1 MAGVP
6 ASVRP
11 RPPVA
16 GAGDLRRDPVPERGG
31 EGGLGQCPAAGAD
44 ARPAAGRHRADAR
57 AAIPRLPPGD
67 LVRRPRHRRLAVAAG
82 GAHAGRRAGPRR
94 GEQPADA
101 GGARRRYRAALHAG
115 LRLRRHAGGLR
126 RGDGRAHPVGRAGDG
141 RHGADP
147 RLRRHRHRRH
157 RQRARRLPGGAA
169 GRADRDAG
177 AFPDA
182 RPAAPFHGGVAGAA
196 DRGGAGV
203 DAGLHRHG
211 ADPGGT
217 AARAVPGAGGL
228 MARLLPVL
236 VFGLLAAA
244 PFLGLGE
251 SWAMTLL
258 ARGMILAIAALS
270 LWLPVGGAGLVS
282 LGHAAMLGIGAYA
295 VVVLD
300 DARVTEALVVAP
312 VAIAA
317 AAAFALAT
325 GAVAI
330 RTAGV
335 QFIMITLAFG
345 QMAFF
350 TAASLSAYGG
360 DDGYTLYGR
369 STVAGA
375 RWMQD
380 RLGFHYL
387 CLGLLVAV
395 FLGIRMLLA
404 SRFGRVLRAARGNPL
419 RVEAGGVSPHPSPP
433 GALPHAR
440 GHPGP
445 PGVLL
450 ADGPRI

>member
-1 MAGVP
+1 M
-6 ASVRP
+6 
-11 RPPVA
+11 
-16 GAGDLRRDPVPERGG
+16 D
-31 EGGLGQCPAAGAD
+31 
-44 ARPAAGRHRADAR
+44 
-57 AAIPRLPPGD
+57 
-67 LVRRPRHRRLAVAAG
+67 
-82 GAHAGRRAGPRR
+82 
-94 GEQPADA
+94 
-101 GGARRRYRAALHAG
+101 
-115 LRLRRHAGGLR
+115 
-126 RGDGRAHPVGRAGDG
+126 
-141 RHGADP
+141 
-147 RLRRHRHRRH
+147 
-157 RQRARRLPGGAA
+157 
-169 GRADRDAG
+169 
-177 AFPDA
+177 
-182 RPAAPFHGGVAGAA
+182 
-196 DRGGAGV
+196 
-203 DAGLHRHG
+203 
-211 ADPGGT
+211 
-217 AARAVPGAGGL
+217 
-228 MARLLPVL
+228 RLLPPL

-251 SWAMTLL
+251 GWAMTLL
-258 ARGMILAIAALS
+258 ARGMIMAIAALS

-317 AAAFALAT
+317 AALFALAT

-395 FLGIRMLLA
+395 FLGIRVLLA
-404 SRFGRVLRAARGNPL
+404 SRFGRVLRAARENPL
-419 RVEAGGVSPHPSPP
+419 RVEAVGLSPYPYRLVAYGIAGGIAGLAGFLLANATEFVAPSFLAWQRSGDLLFMVILGGLGSPFGAVL
-433 GALPHAR
+433 GALAILLLEEWLGHLTPHWRIIFGPLLVLAVLYLRGGLVGLIGAR
-440 GHPGP
+440 RG
-445 PGVLL
+445 
-450 ADGPRI
+450 